1 MSQYKVVIKEEAQ
14 NDLKYLSLNEPK
26 AFKKALTLISE
37 LYEHP
42 HTGTGKPE
50 RLKGGDGTLWSRRI
64 SKKHRLVYEIQ
75 EAIVCIDV
83 LSSYG
88 QYNDK

>member
-26 AFKKALTLISE
+26 AFKKAIVLISE

-50 RLKGGDGTLWSRRI
+50 RLKGGDGTLWESSDFKKAQISLRNSR
-64 SKKHRLVYEIQ
+64 SHCLH
-75 EAIVCIDV
+75 
-83 LSSYG
+83 
-88 QYNDK
+88 

>member
-26 AFKKALTLISE
+26 AFKKA
-37 LYEHP
+37 
-42 HTGTGKPE
+42 
-50 RLKGGDGTLWSRRI
+50 
-64 SKKHRLVYEIQ
+64 
-75 EAIVCIDV
+75 IVCIDV

-88 QYNDK
+88 HYNDK